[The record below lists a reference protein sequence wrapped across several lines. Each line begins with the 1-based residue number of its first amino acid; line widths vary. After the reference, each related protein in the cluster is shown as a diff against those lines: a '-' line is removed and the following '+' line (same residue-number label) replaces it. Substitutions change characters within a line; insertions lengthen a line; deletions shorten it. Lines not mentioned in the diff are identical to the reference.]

1 MQIDNTDKLQQKPG
15 FFIQWKEKL
24 IPAENEK
31 EDFYGA
37 CAVSN
42 IQHLRWASWFI
53 MLLSII
59 HIVLFASK
67 LNHSDPVDY
76 QWRKLVIGGHI
87 VLLTYFVLYQLFT
100 YFLPLL
106 QKIWSGKTGGVV
118 SFLMLLLAGAYF
130 ASVDQLVTSSITP
143 VFVVT
148 ITAPLLILIRPQYS
162 LALYISFF
170 IFFIILVN
178 IFQNDTSLLLTN
190 IVNTVTVS
198 FVGFFFSVVFWV
210 NRLSLYRNTNK
221 ILDQQQSLESA
232 NNSLLDLTR
241 DLELSN
247 SQKDRVLSVI
257 AHDLRSPF
265 NTLIGTAELLT
276 DQEYELSKEEEA
288 KLKQN
293 LLLTSRNTYMLVD
306 NLLEWASLQQKTSA
320 PDLQNVKLVSLIRE
334 LFSELAIVAQSKRIR
349 LSFKGDADV
358 HVLADPVML
367 ASVMRN
373 LLTNAI
379 KFSNKGA
386 EVIVEVSVDLTN
398 AVISVIDTGLGI
410 EKSELEKWTQG
421 GMLSGR
427 VGTANEPSTGLGL
440 SIVNDMLQLNKGKLL
455 IESTPGKGSRFSAV
469 LPLLK

>member
-130 ASVDQLVTSSITP
+130 ASVDQLVTESITP

-148 ITAPLLILIRPQYS
+148 IAAPLMILIRPIHS
-162 LALYISFF
+162 LISYTVFYLSF
-170 IFFIILVN
+170 
-178 IFQNDTSLLLTN
+178 LLLLAVFQDDRAIVLTN
-190 IVNTVTVS
+190 TLNTITLS
-198 FVGFFFSVVFWV
+198 FVGFFFSLVFWT
-210 NRLSLYRNTNK
+210 NRLSLFRHNNK
-221 ILDQQQSLESA
+221 ILDQQKSLEIANENLMNSA
-232 NNSLLDLTR
+232 LDLEQLNT
-241 DLELSN
+241 
-247 SQKDRVLSVI
+247 QKDRVLSVI

-334 LFSELAIVAQSKRIR
+334 LFSELAIVAQSKKIR

-455 IESTPGKGSRFSAV
+455 IESTPGKGSRFSAI